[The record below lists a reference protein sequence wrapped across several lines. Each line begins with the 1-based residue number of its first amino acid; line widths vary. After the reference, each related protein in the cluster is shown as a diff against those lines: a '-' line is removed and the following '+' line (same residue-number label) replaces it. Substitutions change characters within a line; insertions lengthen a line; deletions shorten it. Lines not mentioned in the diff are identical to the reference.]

1 MQGQTAKKGK
11 IIYCVV
17 CTCISAPSFLHFRDV
32 IPAFP
37 RRHSCISATSFLHF
51 RDVIPAK
58 AGILTRIAI
67 NEDHIAVDNYAGIP

>member
-17 CTCISAPSFLHFRDV
+17 CTCISATP
-32 IPAFP
+32 
-37 RRHSCISATSFLHF
+37 FLHF